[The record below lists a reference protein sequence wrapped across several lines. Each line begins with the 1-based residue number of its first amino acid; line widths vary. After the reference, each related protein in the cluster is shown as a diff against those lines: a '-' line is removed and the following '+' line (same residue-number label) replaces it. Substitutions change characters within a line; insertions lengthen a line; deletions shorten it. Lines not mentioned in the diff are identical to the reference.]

1 MKRFAVLIIAVA
13 MLISCAFADNTA
25 SENAVI
31 VYFSA
36 TGNTERVADALSEMI
51 GAECVEIIPAEPYT
65 DDDLRYTD
73 SDSRTSRE
81 DADDSARPAI
91 EALSLDFSQ
100 YDTVF
105 VGFVG
110 FPIWF
115 GKMPKPLY
123 TFFDSYD
130 FAGKAIAPFCT
141 SGSSGIAGAV
151 RSIRELEPD
160 AVVLEGKRVNTRSID
175 SDLESWLSDIRF
187 QEEI

>member
-25 SENAVI
+25 SGNAVI

-36 TGNTERVADALSEMI
+36 TGNTERVADVLSEMI

-81 DADDSARPAI
+81 DADDR
-91 EALSLDFSQ
+91 
-100 YDTVF
+100 
-105 VGFVG
+105 
-110 FPIWF
+110 
-115 GKMPKPLY
+115 
-123 TFFDSYD
+123 FFDSYD

>member
-25 SENAVI
+25 SGNAVV

-36 TGNTERVADALSEMI
+36 TGNTERVAAALSEMI

-105 VGFVG
+105 VGF
-110 FPIWF
+110 PIWF

-141 SGSSGIAGAV
+141 SGNSGIAGAV

>member
-25 SENAVI
+25 SGNAVI

-51 GAECVEIIPAEPYT
+51 ATECVEIIPSEPYT

-73 SDSRTSRE
+73 NDSRTSRE
-81 DADDSARPAI
+81 EADDSARPAI

-105 VGFVG
+105 VGF
-110 FPIWF
+110 PIWF
-115 GKMPKPLY
+115 GKMPKPL
-123 TFFDSYD
+123 
-130 FAGKAIAPFCT
+130 
-141 SGSSGIAGAV
+141 
-151 RSIRELEPD
+151 
-160 AVVLEGKRVNTRSID
+160 
-175 SDLESWLSDIRF
+175 
-187 QEEI
+187 

>member
-25 SENAVI
+25 SGNAVV

-105 VGFVG
+105 
-110 FPIWF
+110 
-115 GKMPKPLY
+115 
-123 TFFDSYD
+123 
-130 FAGKAIAPFCT
+130 
-141 SGSSGIAGAV
+141 
-151 RSIRELEPD
+151 E
-160 AVVLEGKRVNTRSID
+160 
-175 SDLESWLSDIRF
+175 
-187 QEEI
+187 